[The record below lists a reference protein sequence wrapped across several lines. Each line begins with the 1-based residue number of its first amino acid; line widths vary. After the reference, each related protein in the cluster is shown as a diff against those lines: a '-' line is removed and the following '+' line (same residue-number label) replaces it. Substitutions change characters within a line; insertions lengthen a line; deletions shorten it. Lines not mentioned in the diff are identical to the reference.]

1 MQTLCDLHDFAFIL
15 CIEVSIGILNFGIP
29 KLSEYRFS
37 VWMDNSQFYRTI
49 SDKHIYTVTCSETL
63 VNLLLIVFW
72 KKYLSSQDSIYE
84 ALTNF
89 WPMKEVLYNVCHL
102 LYVNHIIFIANVRT
116 IFGHNPTSDNF
127 WTEIYRTTRTS
138 DGLGHMFFFL
148 KLAPLVDTHPKPCSW
163 NIQFVCEH
171 SNVRIVCE
179 YLTIFAKK
187 YRLLKLLINGIY

>member
-72 KKYLSSQDSIYE
+72 KKILVISRLNIWSIKK
-84 ALTNF
+84 F

-102 LYVNHIIFIANVRT
+102 LYVNHIIFIDNVWT
-116 IFGHNPTSDNF
+116 IFGHNPTSDIF
-127 WTEIYRTTRTS
+127 WTEIYWTTRTS
-138 DGLGHMFFFL
+138 DGLGHIFF
-148 KLAPLVDTHPKPCSW
+148 W
-163 NIQFVCEH
+163 NWH
-171 SNVRIVCE
+171 HW
-179 YLTIFAKK
+179 
-187 YRLLKLLINGIY
+187 